1 MATAKKTTSKASS
14 TSGAGKKASSSKSGS
29 KKTAAKNTGAKK
41 TKAASQTGGVEPVEA
56 EQNQTRLVGVGL
68 MLVGLMLSLW
78 FALIGLGVFGA
89 ESTPGQMLLAVPAG
103 LANITLALSAVY
115 LGYTLYSERK
125 GRFGAWQVAGAC
137 FFLLALVG
145 LLHLP
150 YFAVEPTAEASGLA
164 QAWQAGLQ
172 GLGGSVCG
180 FLVALLVCWLPGQAA
195 PYIVLLAFLL
205 LGIMLATDMRI
216 FGAAAKSWHKS
227 RLAAREKKQAAA
239 AAREQAA
246 AEAALQGP
254 PKRPTRTSFE
264 ADDDTGQPW
273 HTEKLEITLP
283 PVITEYS
290 GSRFADVPREAYDHV
305 TVGQMLGDD
314 LDYGLPE
321 TNPTDEYAS
330 IHAGFT
336 TIVRNQAA
344 NQVVQ
349 PRPAIPAQRQRS
361 QPTPAASPLR
371 ETFAQLAHERF
382 LEDQAEEFS
391 ETESAAFPLA
401 AETETVADNGVE
413 LTDNVAAFDEE
424 YLPYAER
431 TEPAASAYMQELNEE
446 IADLMQTTARDN
458 IIAFPGTAAVDNE
471 DIEDIEDIE
480 DNAAESAL
488 EVDLVDADLIKD
500 NIENNSEE
508 WIEDEANIENGLPEG
523 DIAEDNIEDEIFE
536 ENSVDEN
543 NIIEETERQEPK
555 PEPAPVYPKGG
566 EVHTKLERVVDYQL
580 PPLSLMKGGIVVKN
594 PRINQRI
601 MDDSMRLEQVL
612 ASFGVKTKVV
622 EVVCGPSI
630 IRYELQPA
638 PGVKI
643 SRIVNLAD
651 DIALALAAR
660 GLRIEAPVP
669 GKPVV
674 GIEVAREQTS
684 PVYFKDVLS
693 SENFRKSKSK
703 ISIAL
708 GIDINGSAIV
718 GNLAEM
724 PHLLIAGATGSGK
737 SVCMNTLICSILYKA
752 RPDEVKMIMID
763 PKKVEMTGYTG
774 LPHLGRP
781 VVTDAKK
788 AAQVLKEIVN
798 EMDRRYLVFVDAGVK
813 NFVTYNEL
821 PDVVKLP
828 QIVVLIDELADLM
841 MVASKDVEESI
852 CRLAQLARAAGIHLV
867 IATQRPS
874 VDVITGLIKANVP
887 SRIAFAVSSQ
897 IDSRTI
903 LDMGGAEKLLGK
915 GDMLY
920 YPIGQQ
926 KPLRVQGAFL
936 TEEEIHDLVAYCKE
950 QAKPEYLE
958 LPEVQEPAAEE
969 RPEEQAKPRFDAL
982 FIDACQQIISSGQA
996 SASSLQRRFSIGYN
1010 RAARLID
1017 TMQEEGIV
1025 SAPAG
1030 NKRTVLMDMATFEAL
1045 YVNPPAATAEEAE
1058 PEEAEA

>member
-1 MATAKKTTSKASS
+1 MTTAKKSAGKASG
-14 TSGAGKKASSSKSGS
+14 TSKKASSAKGGS
-29 KKTAAKNTGAKK
+29 KKA
-41 TKAASQTGGVEPVEA
+41 AASKKPAAASPKKSA
-56 EQNQTRLVGVGL
+56 EQVETGQNRLVGVGL

-78 FALIGLGVFGA
+78 FAIICFGVWGADPTLGQVLTSA
-89 ESTPGQMLLAVPAG
+89 AAG
-103 LANITLALSAVY
+103 LANVILALSTVY
-115 LGYTLYSERK
+115 LGYTLYSDRK
-125 GRFGAWQVAGAC
+125 GRFGPWQVAGAC
-137 FFLLALVG
+137 FFLLSLVG

-150 YFAVEPTAEASGLA
+150 YFVVEPEAEVSGLV
-164 QAWQAGLQ
+164 QAWQAGL
-172 GLGGSVCG
+172 GGYGGSVCG
-180 FLVALLVCWLPGQAA
+180 FLVALLVCWLPGKTA

-205 LGIMLATDMRI
+205 LGIMLATDMQI
-216 FGAAAKSWHKS
+216 FGAAAKRWQKA
-227 RLAAREKKQAAA
+227 RLAAREKRQAAA
-239 AAREQAA
+239 AAREQ

-254 PKRPTRTSFE
+254 PKRPAKTTFE
-264 ADDDTGQPW
+264 ADDDTGMPW
-273 HTEKLEITLP
+273 HTEKIEITLP

-290 GSRFADVPREAYDHV
+290 GSRFAEVPREAYDHV
-305 TVGQMLGDD
+305 TVAQMMGDD

-321 TNPTDEYAS
+321 DAAMEEPSS

-336 TIVRNQAA
+336 TIVKNSGA
-344 NQVVQ
+344 Q
-349 PRPAIPAQRQRS
+349 PRPAVPAP
-361 QPTPAASPLR
+361 QPRPAVSPMR
-371 ETFAQLAHERF
+371 GAFAQLAHERF
-382 LEDQAEEFS
+382 LADQLEEFS
-391 ETESAAFPLA
+391 ETETAAFPLA
-401 AETETVADNGVE
+401 AETNNAAEGSAE
-413 LTDNVAAFDEE
+413 LTENVAAFDEE

-431 TEPAASAYMQELNEE
+431 TEAPASAYLQELNEE
-446 IADLMQTTARDN
+446 IADLTQQRGSDTARNDN
-458 IIAFPGTAAVDNE
+458 IIAFPGPKDDILPLDEDVEEPADSIDSEDMEEKLPEEEWQDNPAEEKTAWGANAEEYDNNE
-471 DIEDIEDIE
+471 ENDVEGNYIEQNNNIEENSLD
-480 DNAAESAL
+480 
-488 EVDLVDADLIKD
+488 D
-500 NIENNSEE
+500 NIE
-508 WIEDEANIENGLPEG
+508 ANL
-523 DIAEDNIEDEIFE
+523 
-536 ENSVDEN
+536 
-543 NIIEETERQEPK
+543 IEETKQDEPR
-555 PEPAPVYPKGG
+555 PEPASVYPKGG

-601 MDDSMRLEQVL
+601 MDDSVRLENVL

-693 SENFRKSKSK
+693 SETFRKSKSK

-752 RPDEVKMIMID
+752 RPDEVKLIMID

-841 MVASKDVEESI
+841 MVASKDVEDSI

-958 LPEVQEPAAEE
+958 LPEIQEQAADDHQ
-969 RPEEQAKPRFDAL
+969 EEQAKPRFDAL
-982 FIDACQQIISSGQA
+982 FVDACQQVINSGQA

-1030 NKRTVLMDMATFEAL
+1030 NKRTVLMDMATFESL
-1045 YVNPPAATAEEAE
+1045 YVNPPAAAPE
-1058 PEEAEA
+1058 PEPAED

>member
-1 MATAKKTTSKASS
+1 MATAKKTTS
-14 TSGAGKKASSSKSGS
+14 GSKSGA
-29 KKTAAKNTGAKK
+29 KKNTNTTKKSSTKSTAAKKSAASTKK
-41 TKAASQTGGVEPVEA
+41 TPTEPTV
-56 EQNQTRLVGVGL
+56 NQYRLVGVGL
-68 MLVGLMLSLW
+68 MLLGLMLGLW
-78 FALIGLGVFGA
+78 FAVIGLGVFGLKP
-89 ESTPGQMLLAVPAG
+89 TPGQVLISLLAG
-103 LANITLALSAVY
+103 LANVCLALAVVY
-115 LGYTLYSERK
+115 LGYSLYSGK
-125 GRFGAWQVAGAC
+125 HGRLSTWQVTGLC

-150 YFAVEPTAEASGLA
+150 QLADGIKAVPA
-164 QAWQAGLQ
+164 AWQAGLLGQ
-172 GLGGSVCG
+172 GGSVCG
-180 FLVALLVCWLPGQAA
+180 FLVSLLVCWLPSQTAR
-195 PYIVLLAFLL
+195 YIVLLAFLL
-205 LGIMLATDMRI
+205 LGVMLLTDMQV
-216 FGAAAKSWHKS
+216 FGFIGKGLLALKRTRRPKQPKAESEAEDDAA
-227 RLAAREKKQAAA
+227 LAAA
-239 AAREQAA
+239 A
-246 AEAALQGP
+246 P
-254 PKRPTRTSFE
+254 PKRPAKDVPLQAPDE
-264 ADDDTGQPW
+264 EPPAW
-273 HTEKLEITLP
+273 HTERLEVTLP

-290 GSRFADVPREAYDHV
+290 GSRFAEVPRNEYDKI
-305 TVGQMLGDD
+305 TVGDMLGEN
-314 LDYGLPE
+314 LTYGLDDG
-321 TNPTDEYAS
+321 NRFATDARANLRE
-330 IHAGFT
+330 GFT
-336 TIVRNQAA
+336 TTIKTP
-344 NQVVQ
+344 Q
-349 PRPAIPAQRQRS
+349 PRPVVNHANVVPFTPP
-361 QPTPAASPLR
+361 PTRVYEPVVDEEPAAHSLASD
-371 ETFAQLAHERF
+371 FDDLALNGAAMAAQYADNAENT
-382 LEDQAEEFS
+382 EDVAK
-391 ETESAAFPLA
+391 AA
-401 AETETVADNGVE
+401 AESDNINYADAEINEPVTNEALTET
-413 LTDNVAAFDEE
+413 VAAFDEE
-424 YLPYAER
+424 YFVRADR
-431 TEPAASAYMQELNEE
+431 TEPAGSSYVQALNEE
-446 IADLMQTTARDN
+446 LANMAPVPDY
-458 IIAFPGTAAVDNE
+458 AA
-471 DIEDIEDIE
+471 
-480 DNAAESAL
+480 AAAM
-488 EVDLVDADLIKD
+488 D
-500 NIENNSEE
+500 SEE
-508 WIEDEANIENGLPEG
+508 EPTAQT
-523 DIAEDNIEDEIFE
+523 
-536 ENSVDEN
+536 DEN
-543 NIIEETERQEPK
+543 WPPETIGQSGPAELEELPSADESEILPPAEVEDKSVAQTAQQTHTAETTQPATPAVRTEL
-555 PEPAPVYPKGG
+555 V
-566 EVHTKLERVVDYQL
+566 RVVDYQL

-594 PRINQRI
+594 SRINQRI
-601 MDDSMRLEQVL
+601 MDDSVRLENVL

-674 GIEVAREQTS
+674 GIEVAREETS

-693 SENFRKSKSK
+693 SEKFQKSKSK
-703 ISIAL
+703 ISIGL
-708 GIDINGSAIV
+708 GIDINGQAIV

-724 PHLLIAGATGSGK
+724 PHLLVAGATGSGK

-752 RPDEVKMIMID
+752 RPDEVKFIMVD
-763 PKKVEMTGYTG
+763 PKKVEMTAYVG

-788 AAQVLKEIVN
+788 AAQVLKEVVN

-821 PDVVKLP
+821 PDVVKMP

-841 MVASKDVEESI
+841 MVASKDVEDSI

-874 VDVITGLIKANVP
+874 VDVITGLIKANIP

-936 TEEEIHDLVAYCKE
+936 TEEEIHDLVAYCKA
-950 QAKPEYLE
+950 QAQPEYLE
-958 LPEVQEPAAEE
+958 LPVEPDKPEENEAEE
-969 RPEEQAKPRFDAL
+969 QTKSRFEPL
-982 FIDACQQIISSGQA
+982 FIEACQQVINSGHA

-1030 NKRTVLMDMATFEAL
+1030 NKRTVLMDMPTFEML
-1045 YVNPPAATAEEAE
+1045 YVNAPVEAAGEEE
-1058 PEEAEA
+1058 

>member
-1 MATAKKTTSKASS
+1 MATAKKATSR
-14 TSGAGKKASSSKSGS
+14 TSGAGKKASASKSSSK
-29 KKTAAKNTGAKK
+29 KATAAKSAGLKK
-41 TKAASQTGGVEPVEA
+41 SQKGGSEPVEA
-56 EQNQTRLVGVGL
+56 SQNQTRLVGVGL
-68 MLVGLMLSLW
+68 MLAGLMLSLW

-89 ESTPGQMLLAVPAG
+89 EATPGQKLLAVPAG
-103 LANITLALSAVY
+103 LANIALALSAVY
-115 LGYTLYSERK
+115 LGYTLYSDRK

-145 LLHLP
+145 LFHLP
-150 YFAVEPTAEASGLA
+150 YFAVTEGAAVSGLQ

-180 FLVALLVCWLPGQAA
+180 FLVALLVCWLPGKTA

-216 FGAAAKSWHKS
+216 FGAAAKGWQKS
-227 RLAAREKKQAAA
+227 RQAAREKRQAAA
-239 AAREQAA
+239 AAKEQAA

-254 PKRPTRTSFE
+254 PKRPTRSSFE

-290 GSRFADVPREAYDHV
+290 GSRFAEVPREAYDQV
-305 TVGQMLGDD
+305 TVAQMMGDD

-321 TNPTDEYAS
+321 SSPVDEDGN

-336 TIVRNQAA
+336 TIVKNPPA
-344 NQVVQ
+344 Q
-349 PRPAIPAQRQRS
+349 PRPAIPAQRERP
-361 QPTPAASPLR
+361 QPAVSAANLR

-382 LEDQAEEFS
+382 VEDQAEEFS
-391 ETESAAFPLA
+391 ETEAAAFPLA
-401 AETETVADNGVE
+401 AVETYAENGAE

-424 YLPYAER
+424 YLPFAER
-431 TEPAASAYMQELNEE
+431 REAAASAYMQELDEE
-446 IADLMQTTARDN
+446 IADLTQRHNADSN
-458 IIAFPGTAAVDNE
+458 IIAFPSRNVADRAE
-471 DIEDIEDIE
+471 IEENTTDEPVVE
-480 DNAAESAL
+480 ENAAAEA
-488 EVDLVDADLIKD
+488 EAD
-500 NIENNSEE
+500 NSEE
-508 WIEDEANIENGLPEG
+508 DIIEE
-523 DIAEDNIEDEIFE
+523 DI
-536 ENSVDEN
+536 
-543 NIIEETERQEPK
+543 IIEETEPK
-555 PEPAPVYPKGG
+555 PPDAQLPAYPKGG
-566 EVHTKLERVVDYQL
+566 AVHTRLERVVDYQL

-601 MDDSMRLEQVL
+601 MDDSVRLEQVL

-693 SENFRKSKSK
+693 SEAFRKSKSK
-703 ISIAL
+703 ISMAL

-718 GNLAEM
+718 GDLAEM

-969 RPEEQAKPRFDAL
+969 HPEEQAKPRFDAL
-982 FIDACQQIISSGQA
+982 FIDACQQVISSGQA

-1045 YVNPPAATAEEAE
+1045 YVNPPAAAAE
-1058 PEEAEA
+1058 PATEEV